1 MSEEQTQ
8 QKYTYKFRL
17 EAQRVQAP
25 KNDEASQAD
34 LQAYINDVL
43 GIKRPQRTEQQI
55 TA

>member
-1 MSEEQTQ
+1 MSEEQIQ

-17 EAQRVQAP
+17 EATVQAP
-25 KNDEASQAD
+25 SRDEASQAD

-43 GIKRPQRTEQQI
+43 GIKRPQKPEQSI